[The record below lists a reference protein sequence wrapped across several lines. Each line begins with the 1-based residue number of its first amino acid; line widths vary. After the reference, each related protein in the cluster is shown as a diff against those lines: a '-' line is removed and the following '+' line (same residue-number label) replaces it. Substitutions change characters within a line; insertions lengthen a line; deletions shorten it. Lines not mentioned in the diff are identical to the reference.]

1 LGQKVHPIGFR
12 LGVNRTWVSRWFSD
26 KDYTKSLHEDIEIRD
41 YVKKNLKTAGVSRVE
56 IERAVKKIRISI
68 YTARPGVVI
77 GKKGTGAD
85 LIKKGLQALSSDEVF
100 LNIVEV
106 KRPELDPQLTAEN
119 IALQLEKRVAF
130 RRAMKKAIS
139 SALRFGAKGIKVRV
153 SGRLAGAE
161 IARSEWYVEGS
172 VPLQT
177 LRADIDYGFAE
188 ANTTF
193 GIIGVKVWINKG
205 DILKSSERSAA
216 DGDNSKES

>member
-1 LGQKVHPIGFR
+1 MGQKVHPVGFR
-12 LGVNRTWVSRWFSD
+12 LGVNRTWVSRWYSD
-26 KDYTKSLHEDIEIRD
+26 KDYTKSLHEDIRIRD
-41 YVKKNLKTAGVSRVE
+41 YVKENLKMAGVSRVE

-85 LIKKGLQALSSDEVF
+85 QIKKGLQLLSSDEVF

-106 KRPELDPQLTAEN
+106 KRPELDPQLATEN

-188 ANTTF
+188 AKTTF

-205 DILKSSERSAA
+205 DILKTSERSEV
-216 DGDNSKES
+216 DGNNTKES